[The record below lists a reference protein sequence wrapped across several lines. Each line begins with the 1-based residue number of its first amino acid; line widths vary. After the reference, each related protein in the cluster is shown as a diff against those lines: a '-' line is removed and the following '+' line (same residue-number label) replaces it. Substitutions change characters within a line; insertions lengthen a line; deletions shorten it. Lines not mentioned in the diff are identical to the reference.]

1 MLNVKSV
8 DEVKKII
15 TDNFTGYITGTEEV
29 SVENAMGRILAVDIP
44 ASEDIPG
51 FNRSSVD
58 GYAVFASSTFG
69 ASESI
74 PAQLELVGEVQM
86 GIKPEFALKPG
97 QAAYVPTG
105 GELPEN
111 ADAMVMIE
119 YTENLNDGF
128 IYIEKA
134 SSPGNHVVFK
144 GDDIKMGSTVI
155 KAGTTLRPQDVG
167 ILAALGFQSVSVRK
181 KLRIGIIST
190 GDEIIAIHEK
200 PQGSQV
206 RDVNSYTLYT
216 AIVKLGAE
224 PKMYG
229 IVKDSFD
236 SIRQVTENALQ
247 ESDIVLISGGSSAG
261 FRDET
266 SKVIDSLGLPGLL
279 VHGVAVKPGKPTIL
293 GRIGQKAVL
302 GLPGHPAAA
311 CIIFNIFGRQLIN
324 TMQGRADKFDPSVSA
339 VMALNYPSNN
349 GREEYLTV
357 KLETVGG
364 RSYAHP
370 VLGKSGLISLLS
382 SADGYVHISRGS
394 EGLNEGAEVKVILFS

>member
-15 TDNFTGYITGTEEV
+15 TENFTGYTTGTEEV
-29 SVENAMGRILAVDIP
+29 PVEHAVGRILAVDIT

-86 GIKPEFALKPG
+86 GKKPEFSIKAG

-105 GELPEN
+105 GELPAN

-134 SSPGNHVVFK
+134 SSPGSHVVFK
-144 GDDIKMGSTVI
+144 GDDIKMGRTVI
-155 KAGTTLRPQDVG
+155 QAGTTLRPQDIG
-167 ILAALGFQSVSVRK
+167 ILAALGFSGVTVRK
-181 KLRIGIIST
+181 RLRVGVIST
-190 GDEIIAIHEK
+190 GDEIIDINEK
-200 PQGSQV
+200 PEGSQV

-216 AIVKLGAE
+216 SIEKLGAV

-229 IVKDSFD
+229 IVRDSFEGIKAATQ
-236 SIRQVTENALQ
+236 SALE
-247 ESDIVLISGGSSAG
+247 ESDLVLVSGGSSAG

-266 SKVIDSLGLPGLL
+266 SKVIDALGEPGLL

-293 GRIGQKAVL
+293 GKIGQKAVL

-311 CIIFNIFGRQLIN
+311 CIIFNIFGRQLMN
-324 TMQGRADKFDPSVSA
+324 TMQGIEERFHPAVSA

-357 KLETVGG
+357 NLEYKNG
-364 RSYAHP
+364 RFYAHP

-394 EGLNEGAEVKVILFS
+394 EGLNEGVEVKVILFS